1 MLVFRKILSKWMIP
15 KDLESLILKVSN
27 FKNFV
32 TADFQSTTLLADD
45 ADSRVSSY
53 TIPKASALK

>member
-1 MLVFRKILSKWMIP
+1 MIP
-15 KDLESLILKVSN
+15 KDLGSLILKISN

-45 ADSRVSSY
+45 ADTRVSSY
-53 TIPKASALK
+53 TIPKASALKWAINVQ